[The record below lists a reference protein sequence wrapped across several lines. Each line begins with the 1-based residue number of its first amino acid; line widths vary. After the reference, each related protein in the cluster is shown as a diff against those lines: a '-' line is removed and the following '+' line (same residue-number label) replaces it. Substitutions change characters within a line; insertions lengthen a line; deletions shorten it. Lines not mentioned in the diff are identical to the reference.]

1 MKKFMDENFL
11 LQNEAAVRLFHD
23 YAKSMPLFDYHCHV
37 NVNEI
42 CEDKKYENL
51 TQVWLYGD
59 HYKWRAMR
67 LFGTPEKYIT
77 GDACDYD
84 KFLAY
89 ARVVST
95 AIGNPLYHWT
105 HLELQRFFN
114 IYEPLCEETAPAIW
128 EAANQVLAGG
138 LTTRKMILQSNVK
151 AICSTDD
158 PTDDLR
164 YHKQLLTEVDFPVKV
179 MPTFRPDNA
188 IEISAPGFIEYIGK
202 LGQASGI
209 NIKNTADLLAALRA
223 RLDYF
228 EAAGCRLSDH
238 GMASVP
244 YAEVTMQEADEIF
257 LNAMKGGTIPPHME
271 EQYKTFALRELAKE
285 YDKRGMIM
293 QLHMGPMRRVNSVMT
308 GKLGADCGFDSIG
321 DRNIAEALGKF
332 LDSVNM
338 TGMPKTVLYNLN
350 PKDNYVLGTMLGNFA
365 DGGIPGKMQFGSGW
379 WFNDTKDG
387 METQMKTLASLG
399 LLPQFVGMLT
409 DSRSFTSYPRFEYF
423 RRILCNVIGTWMEE
437 GEVVYDMERMGKMVQ
452 DICYNNIVR
461 YFEKV

>member
-1 MKKFMDENFL
+1 MRKFMDDNFL
-11 LQNEAAVRLFHD
+11 LQNEAAVGLFHD
-23 YAKSMPLFDYHCHV
+23 YAKKMPLFDYHCHV

-67 LFGTPEKYIT
+67 LYGIEEKYIT

-89 ARVVST
+89 AKVIGT

-105 HLELQRFFN
+105 HLELQRFFG
-114 IYEPLCEETAPAIW
+114 ICEPLCEETAQDIW
-128 EAANQVLAGG
+128 ERANKVLADG
-138 LTTRKMILQSNVK
+138 LTTRSMILQSNVK
-151 AICSTDD
+151 ALCSTDD
-158 PTDDLR
+158 PADDLR
-164 YHKQLLTEVDFPVKV
+164 YHRQLLAEDDFPVRV

-188 IEISAPGFIEYIGK
+188 IEIC
-202 LGQASGI
+202 ASGFKAYVAKLSDASGLVI
-209 NIKNTADLLAALRA
+209 GSISDLLAALRK

-228 EAAGCRLSDH
+228 EETGCRLSDH
-238 GMASVP
+238 GMAAVP
-244 YAEVTMQEADEIF
+244 FSEVTEQEAGEIF
-257 LNAMKGGTIPPHME
+257 LKAMEGGGVTSLEE
-271 EQYKTFALRELAKE
+271 EQYKTYMLRELAKE
-285 YDKRGMIM
+285 YYRRGMIM
-293 QLHMGPMRRVNSVMT
+293 QLHMGPMRRVNRTMT
-308 GKLGADCGFDSIG
+308 EKLGADCGFDSIG
-321 DRNIAEALGKF
+321 DCNIAEPLGRF
-332 LDSVNM
+332 LDSVNR

-365 DGGIPGKMQFGSGW
+365 EGGIPGKMQFGSGW
-379 WFNDTKDG
+379 WFNDTLDG
-387 METQMKTLASLG
+387 MEAQMKTLACLG

-423 RRILCNVIGTWMEE
+423 RRILCNIIGTWMEE
-437 GEVVYDMERMGKMVQ
+437 GEVVYDMERMGKIVE

>member
-11 LQNEAAVRLFHD
+11 LQNETAVHLFHD
-23 YAKSMPLFDYHCHV
+23 YAKKMPLFDYHCHV

-67 LFGTPEKYIT
+67 LYGIQEKYIT

-89 ARVVST
+89 AKVVST

-128 EAANQVLAGG
+128 EAANKVLADG
-138 LTTRKMILQSNVK
+138 LTTRSMILQSNVA

-164 YHKQLLTEVDFPVKV
+164 YHKQLLAEGDFPVRV

-188 IEISAPGFIEYIGK
+188 LEIGAAGFVAYIAK
-202 LGQASGI
+202 LGQVSGI
-209 NIKNTADLLAALRA
+209 PIKKLSDLMKALKA

-228 EAAGCRLSDH
+228 EEAGCRLSDH
-238 GMASVP
+238 GMAAVP
-244 YAEVTMQEADEIF
+244 FAEVTEREAEAIF
-257 LNAMKGGTIPPHME
+257 SMTMLGSCVTSLEE
-271 EQYKTFALRELAKE
+271 EQYKTYMLRELAKE
-285 YDKRGMIM
+285 YHKRGMIM
-293 QLHMGPMRRVNSVMT
+293 QLHMGPMRRVNSTMT

-321 DRNIAEALGKF
+321 DRNIAEALGRF
-332 LDSVNM
+332 LDSVNV
-338 TGMPKTVLYNLN
+338 TGLPKTILYNLN
-350 PKDNYVLGTMLGNFA
+350 PKDNYVLATMLGNFA
-365 DGGIPGKMQFGSGW
+365 EGGIPGKMQFGSGW

-387 METQMKTLASLG
+387 MEAQMKALANLG
-399 LLPQFVGMLT
+399 LLSQFVGMLT

-437 GEVVYDMERMGKMVQ
+437 GEVVYDMERMGKIVE
-452 DICYNNIVR
+452 DICYHNIVR
-461 YFEKV
+461 YFEKI